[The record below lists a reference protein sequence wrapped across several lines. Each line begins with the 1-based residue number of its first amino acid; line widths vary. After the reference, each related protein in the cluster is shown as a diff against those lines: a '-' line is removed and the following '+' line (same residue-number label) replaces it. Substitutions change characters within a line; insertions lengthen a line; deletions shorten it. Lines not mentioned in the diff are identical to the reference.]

1 MSVKGKNPVGDIIEG
16 IVAIS
21 SLAVVAERII
31 DKMAAAQKPAPSA
44 PLPPTVPNA
53 ERVAGDDEEAEPPK
67 KKKKT
72 SVQIEIAG
80 QRGFYVLV
88 KHGSEK
94 IRCLIDWGKFSN
106 AIGEAGLGHLA
117 DAAEREA
124 KKKKEADADAD

>member
-1 MSVKGKNPVGDIIEG
+1 MSTKAKNPVSDIVEG

-21 SLAVVAERII
+21 SLAVLAERII
-31 DKMAAAQKPAPSA
+31 DKMAAQKPAPSVPA
-44 PLPPTVPNA
+44 PLPSPAPNV
-53 ERVAGDDEEAEPPK
+53 ERVAGDEDEEEPPK

-94 IRCLIDWGKFSN
+94 IRCLIDWGKFAN

-117 DAAEREA
+117 DAAEREV
-124 KKKKEADADAD
+124 KKKKEADAD